1 MEQRQVLLL
10 PTKDAFAAL
19 GVGRTTGFRLIA
31 EGKLT
36 ARKLGGKTLVE
47 ADAMRRF
54 VDSLPKVGG

>member
-1 MEQRQVLLL
+1 MEHGQILLL